1 MKFNEDTRVK
11 IPAILHCMRLG
22 FEYVS
27 LKKQNSNINESTNI
41 FSDVFLSSI
50 QKINPGLS
58 TSEAKKAL
66 DEISLV
72 LENEDLGR
80 AFYKKIINKSGVRLI
95 DFDNFDKNTFQVV
108 TELTYKNGEDEFR
121 PDITLLINGMPLVF
135 IEVKKPNNRDGV
147 IAEHKRIQS
156 RFSNKKFKNFA
167 NITQLMIFSNNME
180 YDESSP
186 HPVEGAFYASSS
198 YDKTK
203 FNYFREE
210 LEFNHDE
217 MLLPI
222 SENDELSVL
231 RDNNLISIKN
241 SPEFEKNKNPDT
253 PTNRICTSLLSRE
266 RLAFILE
273 FAFAYVE
280 KEDGVQKHI
289 MRYPQ
294 FFASKAI
301 TKKLDSGVKNG
312 IIWHTQG
319 SGKTALAFYNV
330 RYLSNYFQKKD
341 QIAKFYFIVDRLDLL
356 KQASG
361 EFRNRGLV
369 VHNIS
374 SREAFAEDIKNNA
387 ALHNSSGSPEIT
399 VVNIQKFQDD
409 PSVVQISNYNLD
421 VQRIFFLDEVHRSYN
436 PKGSF
441 LANLEQA
448 DRSSIKI
455 GLTGTPLLG
464 KEYNSKSLFGD
475 YIHKYYYNASIK
487 DGYTLR
493 LIREEIETNY
503 KLSLQKTLEEINVLK
518 GNADRTFL
526 YSHSKF
532 VEPML
537 DYIVKDLETTR
548 ISTGDFDIGG
558 MVVCD
563 SAQQAREMNDIFQKK
578 YALSRDEITKEK
590 RDVKTAQLILHDEGD
605 KETREG
611 WVRNFKRGKLDL
623 LFIYNM
629 LLTGFDA
636 ERLKKLYLGRVIK
649 AHNLLQA
656 LTRVNRPFNEF
667 EYGYVIDFAD
677 IQKEFEKTNRD
688 YLKELESELGDETE
702 SYSNLFKSEEEI
714 QQEVEE
720 IKEELSRFDIINAEI
735 FSQQISNINDRKEM
749 LKITTALNSAKNLY
763 NVIRLSGK
771 YDMLD
776 RLDFQ
781 KLNTL
786 LSEANNRLAM
796 INLKEALVNKVDTQ
810 NLLNIALEDVI
821 FAFTKVKQEE
831 LLLADELKNTLQ
843 KTREGLGGNF
853 DPQDPEFI
861 SLKEELERL
870 FNKKNLKE
878 VSKEEMESNIRE
890 LNKIYEKAKELDR
903 NNQLLK
909 AKYNNDEKYARLH
922 KRLMEKDPLTERE
935 SKLFDLLNGLKKE
948 VDLKIEQNTQI
959 LDNEN
964 YVNQMVTRLI
974 IEEFKTKNN
983 IPLTADIAKNINT
996 LLVKEYMKEFRGEAA

>member
-1 MKFNEDTRVK
+1 MKFNEDSRVK
-11 IPAILHCMRLG
+11 IPAIIHCMRLG
-22 FEYVS
+22 FEYIS
-27 LKKQNSNINESTNI
+27 LKNQNSIINETTNI
-41 FSDVFLSSI
+41 FSEVFLSTI
-50 QKINPGLS
+50 QKINPGL
-58 TSEAKKAL
+58 TASEAKQAL
-66 DEISLV
+66 DEISLA

-80 AFYKKIINKSGVRLI
+80 AFYKKLISKSGVKLI
-95 DFDNFDKNTFQVV
+95 DFENFNQNAFHVV

-121 PDITLLINGMPLVF
+121 PDITLLINGMPLIF
-135 IEVKKPNNRDGV
+135 IEVKKPNNREGLL
-147 IAEHKRIQS
+147 AEHKRIQS
-156 RFSNKKFKNFA
+156 RFSNKKFRNFA

-186 HPVEGAFYASSS
+186 HLIEGAFYASSS
-198 YDKTK
+198 YNKTK

-210 LEFNHDE
+210 LKFNLNT

-241 SPEFEKNKNPDT
+241 SPEFEKNKNPNT
-253 PTNRICTSLLSRE
+253 PTNRICTSLLCRE

-273 FAFAYVE
+273 FAFAYVDE
-280 KEDGVQKHI
+280 EDGLQKHI

-294 FFASKAI
+294 LFASKAI
-301 TKKLDSGVKNG
+301 TKKLDDGVKNG
-312 IIWHTQG
+312 IVWHTQG

-330 RYLSNYFQKKD
+330 RYLSNYFQKKG

-369 VHNIS
+369 VHNIN
-374 SREAFAEDIKNNA
+374 SREAFADDIKSNA

-409 PSVVQISNYNLD
+409 PSVVQSSDYNLD

-441 LANLEQA
+441 LANLEQV
-448 DRSSIKI
+448 DRTSIKI

-464 KEYNSKSLFGD
+464 KDYNSRSLFGD

-526 YSHSKF
+526 YSHPKF

-537 DYIVKDLETTR
+537 DYIVKDLETSR
-548 ISTGDFDIGG
+548 ITTGDFDIGG

-563 SAQQAREMNDIFQKK
+563 SALQAREMNDIFQKK
-578 YALSRDEITKEK
+578 YASSKDVNTEK
-590 RDVKTAQLILHDEGD
+590 KRGVKNAQLILYDEGD
-605 KETREG
+605 KETRED
-611 WVRNFKRGKLDL
+611 WVLDFKRGKLDL
-623 LFIYNM
+623 LFVYNM

-688 YLKELESELGDETE
+688 YLKELESELGNETE
-702 SYSNLFKSEEEI
+702 SYSNLFKSKKEI
-714 QQEVEE
+714 QHEIEE
-720 IKEELSRFDIINAEI
+720 IKEELSRFDIINAEM
-735 FSQQISNINDRKEM
+735 FSQQISSINDRKEM
-749 LKITTALNSAKNLY
+749 LKITTALNNAKNLY

-771 YDMLD
+771 YDMLEK
-776 RLDFQ
+776 LDFQ
-781 KLNTL
+781 KLTTL
-786 LSEANNRLAM
+786 SREADNRLAM
-796 INLKEALVNKVDTQ
+796 INLKETLDNKVDTQ
-810 NLLNIALEDVI
+810 NLINIALEDVI
-821 FAFTKVKQEE
+821 FAFIKVKEGE
-831 LLLADELKNTLQ
+831 LLLADELKNTIQ

-853 DPQDPEFI
+853 DPQDPKFI

-870 FNKKNLKE
+870 FKKKNLTE
-878 VSKEEMESNIRE
+878 VSKDEMESNIKA
-890 LNKIYEKAKELDR
+890 LNKIYDKAKELDR
-903 NNQLLK
+903 KNQLLK

-922 KRLMEKDPLTERE
+922 KRLMEKDPLTEKE
-935 SKLFDLLNGLKKE
+935 SKLFELLGGLKKE

-959 LDNEN
+959 LENES
-964 YVNQMVTRLI
+964 YVNQMITRII
-974 IEEFKTKNN
+974 IEEFNTKNN
-983 IPLTADIAKNINT
+983 ISLTVDSAKNINN
-996 LLVKEYMKEFRGEAA
+996 LLVKEYMKEYRGEAA

>member
-22 FEYVS
+22 YEYIS
-27 LKKQNSNINESTNI
+27 LKNQNYNISESTNI
-41 FSDVFLSSI
+41 FTEIFLSSI

-58 TSEAKKAL
+58 ISEARQAL

-80 AFYKKIINKSGVRLI
+80 AFYKKLINKSGVRLI
-95 DFDNFDKNTFQVV
+95 DYENFDQNTFQVV

-121 PDITLLINGMPLVF
+121 PDITLLVNGMPLIF

-156 RFSNKKFKNFA
+156 RFNNKKFRNFA

-198 YDKTK
+198 YNKTK

-210 LEFNHDE
+210 LELNLDT

-241 SPEFEKNKNPDT
+241 SPEFEKNKTPDT

-280 KEDGVQKHI
+280 EEGLQKHI

-301 TKKLDSGVKNG
+301 TKKLDRGVKKG

-330 RYLSNYFQKKD
+330 RYLSNYFQKKG
-341 QIAKFYFIVDRLDLL
+341 QIAKFYFIVDRIDLL

-369 VHNIS
+369 VHNIN
-374 SREAFAEDIKNNA
+374 SREAFADDIRNNA

-409 PSVVQISNYNLD
+409 PSVVQSSDYNLD

-448 DRSSIKI
+448 DRTSIKI

-548 ISTGDFDIGG
+548 IATGDFDIGG

-563 SAQQAREMNDIFQKK
+563 SAPQAREMNDIFQKK
-578 YALSRDEITKEK
+578 YASSNEEIAEGK
-590 RDVKTAQLILHDEGD
+590 RGVKTAQLILYDEGD
-605 KETREG
+605 KETRED
-611 WVRNFKRGKLDL
+611 WVRDFKRGKLDL
-623 LFIYNM
+623 LFVYNM

-688 YLKELESELGDETE
+688 YLQELESELGDETE

-714 QQEVEE
+714 QQEIEE
-720 IKEELSRFDIINAEI
+720 IKEELSRFDIINAEM

-781 KLNTL
+781 KLTTL

-831 LLLADELKNTLQ
+831 LLLADELKNTIQ

-870 FNKKNLKE
+870 FNKKNLTE
-878 VSKEEMESNIRE
+878 VSKEVMESNIRA

-959 LDNEN
+959 LENEN

-983 IPLTADIAKNINT
+983 VSLTADIAKNINT
-996 LLVKEYMKEFRGEAA
+996 ILVKEYMKEYRGEAA